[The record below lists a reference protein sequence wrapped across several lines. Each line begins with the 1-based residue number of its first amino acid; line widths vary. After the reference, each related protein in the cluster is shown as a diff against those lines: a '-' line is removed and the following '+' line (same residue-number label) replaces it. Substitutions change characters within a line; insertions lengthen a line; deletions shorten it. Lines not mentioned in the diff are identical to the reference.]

1 MVSGVRFSCASGA
14 FGGQPANRTFPAV
27 AEIFAMQPGDTT
39 SPLRLGFFGPG
50 GAPNGSVIINTYQ
63 DRTHRTNHFGA
74 DLGQFIN
81 LKFSSSSIAIVS
93 GVTFPNMQDIP
104 ASSGTLLCRFT
115 EPSNSQVSTQNAT
128 FRAVVLNSSSGVPN
142 IDALVPN
149 INIQAFE
156 LKNTVGGAGNASWT
170 DITTASNQLALNNQ
184 AATAMV
190 HDFIVGVS
198 ASPTSTGTNRDF
210 GFAVRLEFF

>member
-14 FGGQPANRTFPAV
+14 FGGQPNNITFPAA
-27 AEIFAMQPGDTT
+27 AEIFQMQPGDTT
-39 SPLRLGFFGPG
+39 SPLRLGFFGPN
-50 GAPNGSVIINTYQ
+50 GAPNGSVIINTFQ
-63 DRTHRTNHFGA
+63 DRTHRTNHVGA

-81 LKFSSSSIAIVS
+81 LKFSSSSVAIVS

-128 FRAVVLNSSSGVPN
+128 FRAVVLNSASGVPN
-142 IDALVPN
+142 IDAIPPN
-149 INIQAFE
+149 LSIKAFE
-156 LKNTVGGAGNASWT
+156 LKNTVGGAGNASWS
-170 DITTASNQLALNNQ
+170 DLTTSTNQLTLNNQ
-184 AATAMV
+184 NATAMV

-198 ASPTSTGTNRDF
+198 VSPTATGTNRDF